1 LFRWG
6 RRAAIDHR
14 AKKMAR
20 MVMFISESLRTKT
33 YDQFVASFSNPAREP
48 DASERQGGQLRFQM
62 RLSPTCWYDA
72 VIEYP
77 RAGSTP
83 HFYIRGGGDDWGVVI
98 SGNAKADHRVTADL
112 NVPRGSH
119 AGRDARAVV
128 RALQAMRDWSSVSDL
143 ERTLGLVD

>member
-20 MVMFISESLRTKT
+20 MVMFISDSLRTKN

-48 DASERQGGQLRFQM
+48 DASERRGGQLRFQM
-62 RLSPTCWYDA
+62 RFSSTCWYDA
-72 VIEYP
+72 VVEYP
-77 RAGSTP
+77 RAGGTP

-98 SGNAKADHRVTADL
+98 GGNAKADYRVTVDL
-112 NVPRGSH
+112 NIPAGSH

-128 RALQAMRDWSSVSDL
+128 RALQAMRGWSSASDL
-143 ERTLGLVD
+143 ERALGLVD